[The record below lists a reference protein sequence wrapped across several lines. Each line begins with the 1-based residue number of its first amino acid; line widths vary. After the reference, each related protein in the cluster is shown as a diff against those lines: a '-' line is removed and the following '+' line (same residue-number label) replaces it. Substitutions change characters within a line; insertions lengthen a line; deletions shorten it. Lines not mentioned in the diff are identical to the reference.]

1 VFVLALVS
9 QHKSK
14 TENRYTDCTY
24 SSKVV
29 VAATRSF
36 GDTDH
41 FISQVHCWWKGNM
54 LASLASVVDSYLALD
69 EGCVRTDLLS
79 GEVVTIDG
87 NLNRTVAGRLSGP
100 ASFAKVFDATR
111 NSERYYIIVGKHKVE
126 VTAEMDMVPKPL
138 SVVRESTIRLTNDES
153 RYCVI
158 KFTNP
163 RAFTKWLSTLGDC
176 IAKMMCMEA
185 LYRYEPSNETACR
198 NLQQCIHTCTLLTTP
213 NKDYFQRIKL
223 IHSLREKLVRV
234 IHTLRYNP
242 SDVSVRDIKLLKD
255 AFLRYHELHVD
266 PAVRKLMEQLSAQSY
281 REEDLQVILKDI
293 LVAED
298 GADAAAVTVQALAAA
313 SPTAPNAVVSAR
325 ALADAVI
332 VGPSPVR
339 EKVATIHG
347 GASAG
352 TADSN
357 SPAGQATPT
366 LRNPLQAG
374 AAGDLS
380 TSKNTGKRS
389 SYLPKAQSKFTT
401 PGAQPSTT
409 KGKARSPLVDRSI
422 LQGIVFTTAGT
433 AAAASSPAETGIKT
447 AGAATPTAGQSTVN
461 SLMLVPCASDL
472 KLHGPVALKDST
484 LLAASLGAQ
493 GKENHVNHA
502 TLPVVQPMNGSEN
515 VQPNADLTPIASAQG
530 LKGDLSP
537 LPAALAVTPRRAALA
552 SRTAVSQRKNGAV
565 MFRAPPLS
573 PAAPA
578 VRSAT
583 VLAPAGVASVEKPTA
598 EQEHPVPVTS
608 CVGEDT
614 AAVFSRTALV
624 KAPQLPEFSSC
635 ATSTSCTGQ
644 SAVSVSHPMEPVG
657 AFPPARA
664 GAPVVA
670 GTSVTSLQE
679 AVSLPPHLGRPILLC
694 LFAVAAMI
702 LSSMLGA
709 HLAAPVA
716 LPSAVVVPAL
726 PIHTP
731 SRTAAIPPASLRE
744 VEAVYVP
751 AQALPNGEAEL
762 LVRFHA
768 ADGPAIATND
778 DYERSSSV
786 QERRRSYKRE
796 RAQYGSVSP
805 GTLQSTSS
813 RTHSLVKSRLGP
825 LRRLLALPLRAAQAV
840 LQRVMQGLSY
850 YRRLFEE

>member
-1 VFVLALVS
+1 LL
-9 QHKSK
+9 QH
-14 TENRYTDCTY
+14 RG
-24 SSKVV
+24 
-29 VAATRSF
+29 F

-138 SVVRESTIRLTNDES
+138 SVVRESTIRLTNEES

-213 NKDYFQRIKL
+213 NKDHFQRIKL

-313 SPTAPNAVVSAR
+313 SPTASNAVVSTR

-339 EKVATIHG
+339 ENVAAING
-347 GASAG
+347 GVSAG
-352 TADSN
+352 TADST

-374 AAGDLS
+374 AARDVS
-380 TSKNTGKRS
+380 TTRSAGMRS

-401 PGAQPSTT
+401 PGTQSSTT

-461 SLMLVPCASDL
+461 SLVLVPSASDL

-502 TLPVVQPMNGSEN
+502 TLPVEQPMNRNEN

-537 LPAALAVTPRRAALA
+537 LPAALAVTPRRTALA
-552 SRTAVSQRKNGAV
+552 CRTAVSQRKNSAV

-573 PAAPA
+573 PAPA
-578 VRSAT
+578 VPSAT

-598 EQEHPVPVTS
+598 EQEHPVAVTS

-657 AFPPARA
+657 AFPPACA
-664 GAPVVA
+664 SAPVVA
-670 GTSVTSLQE
+670 GTSVPSLQE
-679 AVSLPPHLGRPILLC
+679 AVSLSPHLGRPILLC

-716 LPSAVVVPAL
+716 LPSAVVASAL

-731 SRTAAIPPASLRE
+731 SRSVAMSPVPARNA
-744 VEAVYVP
+744 EAVYVP

-778 DYERSSSV
+778 AYERSSSV
-786 QERRRSYKRE
+786 QERRRSYRRE
-796 RAQYGSVSP
+796 RAQYGEVTP
-805 GTLQSTSS
+805 GTLQATST

-825 LRRLLALPLRAAQAV
+825 LRRLLALPLRAAQAL
-840 LQRVMQGLSY
+840 LQRVMQGLNY

>member
-1 VFVLALVS
+1 
-9 QHKSK
+9 
-14 TENRYTDCTY
+14 
-24 SSKVV
+24 
-29 VAATRSF
+29 
-36 GDTDH
+36 
-41 FISQVHCWWKGNM
+41 M

-69 EGCVRTDLLS
+69 EGCVRTDLLA

-138 SVVRESTIRLTNDES
+138 SVVRESTIRLTNEES

-298 GADAAAVTVQALAAA
+298 GVDAAAVTVQALAAA

-332 VGPSPVR
+332 VGASPVR
-339 EKVATIHG
+339 ENVATIN

-374 AAGDLS
+374 AAGDVS
-380 TSKNTGKRS
+380 TTRSAGMRS
-389 SYLPKAQSKFTT
+389 SYLPKALSKFTT
-401 PGAQPSTT
+401 PGTQSSTT

-447 AGAATPTAGQSTVN
+447 AGAATPTAGQSTLN
-461 SLMLVPCASDL
+461 SLVLVPSASDL

-515 VQPNADLTPIASAQG
+515 VQPNADLTTIASAQG

-537 LPAALAVTPRRAALA
+537 LPAGLAVTPRRTALA

-573 PAAPA
+573 PAPA
-578 VRSAT
+578 VPSAA

-598 EQEHPVPVTS
+598 EQEHPVAVTS

-644 SAVSVSHPMEPVG
+644 DTVSVSHPMEPVG
-657 AFPPARA
+657 AFSPASA
-664 GAPVVA
+664 SVPVMA
-670 GTSVTSLQE
+670 GTSVTGLQ
-679 AVSLPPHLGRPILLC
+679 VSLPPHLGLGRPILLC

-716 LPSAVVVPAL
+716 LRSAVVVPAL

-731 SRTAAIPPASLRE
+731 SRPAAIPPASLRE

-786 QERRRSYKRE
+786 QERRRSYRRE

-805 GTLQSTSS
+805 GTQQPAST

-825 LRRLLALPLRAAQAV
+825 LRRLLALPLRAAQA
-840 LQRVMQGLSY
+840 LLRRVMQGLNY

>member
-1 VFVLALVS
+1 LL
-9 QHKSK
+9 QH
-14 TENRYTDCTY
+14 R
-24 SSKVV
+24 V
-29 VAATRSF
+29 F

-41 FISQVHCWWKGNM
+41 FISQVHCLVERDM

-69 EGCVRTDLLS
+69 EGCVRTDLLA

-138 SVVRESTIRLTNDES
+138 SVVRESTIRLTNEES

-234 IHTLRYNP
+234 IHTLRCNP

-313 SPTAPNAVVSAR
+313 SPTASNAVVSTR

-339 EKVATIHG
+339 ENVATTNG
-347 GASAG
+347 GVSADA
-352 TADSN
+352 ADSN

-366 LRNPLQAG
+366 LRSQLPAG
-374 AAGDLS
+374 VAADVS
-380 TSKNTGKRS
+380 TTRSAGKRT
-389 SYLPKAQSKFTT
+389 SYLPKVQSKFTT
-401 PGAQPSTT
+401 PGTQSSTT
-409 KGKARSPLVDRSI
+409 KGKARSPQADRSI

-433 AAAASSPAETGIKT
+433 AAEIGIKT
-447 AGAATPTAGQSTVN
+447 AGAATPTAGQSTLN
-461 SLMLVPCASDL
+461 SLTLLPGAIDL
-472 KLHGPVALKDST
+472 KLHGSVDSKDST
-484 LLAASLGAQ
+484 LLVASLSAL
-493 GKENHVNHA
+493 GKENIVNHA
-502 TLPVVQPMNGSEN
+502 TLPVVQPSNGNEN
-515 VQPNADLTPIASAQG
+515 FKPNADLTPIASAQG

-573 PAAPA
+573 PAPA
-578 VRSAT
+578 VPSAT
-583 VLAPAGVASVEKPTA
+583 VLVPAGVASVEKPTA

-664 GAPVVA
+664 SAPVVA
-670 GTSVTSLQE
+670 GTSVTGLQ
-679 AVSLPPHLGRPILLC
+679 VSLPPHLGLGRPILLC

-731 SRTAAIPPASLRE
+731 SRPAAIPPASLRA

-768 ADGPAIATND
+768 ADGPAIATSY

-786 QERRRSYKRE
+786 QERRRSYRRE
-796 RAQYGSVSP
+796 RAQYGEVSP
-805 GTLQSTSS
+805 GTQQPAST

-825 LRRLLALPLRAAQAV
+825 LRRLLALPLRAAQAL
-840 LQRVMQGLSY
+840 LQRVMQGLNY

>member
-1 VFVLALVS
+1 VVCSYWLLWHNKKAKL
-9 QHKSK
+9 K
-14 TENRYTDCTY
+14 TVTRIVRTEQSSRCCNRG
-24 SSKVV
+24 
-29 VAATRSF
+29 F

-41 FISQVHCWWKGNM
+41 FISQLHCWWKGNM

-69 EGCVRTDLLS
+69 EGCVRTDLLA

-138 SVVRESTIRLTNDES
+138 SVVRESTIRLTNEES

-313 SPTAPNAVVSAR
+313 SPTASNAVVSTR

-339 EKVATIHG
+339 ENVATTNG
-347 GASAG
+347 GVSAG

-357 SPAGQATPT
+357 SPAGQATPN

-374 AAGDLS
+374 VAGDVCTTRS
-380 TSKNTGKRS
+380 AGKRT
-389 SYLPKAQSKFTT
+389 SYLPKVQSKFTT
-401 PGAQPSTT
+401 PGTQYSTT
-409 KGKARSPLVDRSI
+409 KGKARSPQADRSI

-433 AAAASSPAETGIKT
+433 AAEIGVKT
-447 AGAATPTAGQSTVN
+447 AGTATPTAGQSTLN
-461 SLMLVPCASDL
+461 SLTLLPAIDL
-472 KLHGPVALKDST
+472 KLHGSVDSKDST
-484 LLAASLGAQ
+484 LLVASLSAL
-493 GKENHVNHA
+493 GKENIVNHA
-502 TLPVVQPMNGSEN
+502 TLPVEQPVNRNEN
-515 VQPNADLTPIASAQG
+515 VQPNADLTG

-573 PAAPA
+573 PAVP
-578 VRSAT
+578 SAT

-598 EQEHPVPVTS
+598 EQEHPVAVTS

-614 AAVFSRTALV
+614 AAVFSPTALV
-624 KAPQLPEFSSC
+624 EAPQLPEFSSC
-635 ATSTSCTGQ
+635 ATSTSCTVQ

-657 AFPPARA
+657 AFPPACA
-664 GAPVVA
+664 SAPVVA
-670 GTSVTSLQE
+670 GTSVPSLQGT
-679 AVSLPPHLGRPILLC
+679 VSLPPHLGRPILLC

-709 HLAAPVA
+709 HLAVPVA
-716 LPSAVVVPAL
+716 LPSAAVVPAL
-726 PIHTP
+726 PIQTA
-731 SRTAAIPPASLRE
+731 SRPATIPPASLRE
-744 VEAVYVP
+744 IEAVYVP
-751 AQALPNGEAEL
+751 AQALPSGEAEL

-768 ADGPAIATND
+768 ADGPAVATSDHYAQPSN
-778 DYERSSSV
+778 V
-786 QERRRSYKRE
+786 QERRRSYRRE
-796 RAQYGSVSP
+796 RAQYGEVSP
-805 GTLQSTSS
+805 GTLQPPST

-825 LRRLLALPLRAAQAV
+825 LRRLLALPLRAAQAL
-840 LQRVMQGLSY
+840 LQRVMQGLNY

>member
-1 VFVLALVS
+1 VVCSYWLLWHNKKAKL
-9 QHKSK
+9 K
-14 TENRYTDCTY
+14 TVTRIVRTEQSSRCCNRG
-24 SSKVV
+24 
-29 VAATRSF
+29 F

-41 FISQVHCWWKGNM
+41 FISQLHCWWKGNM

-69 EGCVRTDLLS
+69 EGCVRTDLLA

-138 SVVRESTIRLTNDES
+138 SVVRESTIRLTNEES

-313 SPTAPNAVVSAR
+313 SPTASNAVVSTR

-332 VGPSPVR
+332 LGPSPVR
-339 EKVATIHG
+339 ENVATTNG
-347 GASAG
+347 GVSADA
-352 TADSN
+352 ADSN
-357 SPAGQATPT
+357 SPAGRATPT

-374 AAGDLS
+374 AAADVS
-380 TSKNTGKRS
+380 TIRSAGMRS

-401 PGAQPSTT
+401 PGTQSSTT
-409 KGKARSPLVDRSI
+409 KGKARSPQVDRSI
-422 LQGIVFTTAGT
+422 FQGIVFTTAGST
-433 AAAASSPAETGIKT
+433 AAASSPAETGINA
-447 AGAATPTAGQSTVN
+447 AGAATPTARQSTVN
-461 SLMLVPCASDL
+461 SLMLVPSAGDL

-502 TLPVVQPMNGSEN
+502 TLAVVQPMNGNEN
-515 VQPNADLTPIASAQG
+515 FKPNADLTPTASAQG

-565 MFRAPPLS
+565 TFRAPPLS
-573 PAAPA
+573 PAVP
-578 VRSAT
+578 SAT

-598 EQEHPVPVTS
+598 EQEHPVAVTS

-614 AAVFSRTALV
+614 AAVFSPTALV
-624 KAPQLPEFSSC
+624 EAPQLPEFSSC
-635 ATSTSCTGQ
+635 ANSTSCTDQ

-657 AFPPARA
+657 AFPPACA
-664 GAPVVA
+664 SAPAAA
-670 GTSVTSLQE
+670 GTSVTSLHE
-679 AVSLPPHLGRPILLC
+679 AVRLPPHLGWPILLC

-709 HLAAPVA
+709 HLVAPVA
-716 LPSAVVVPAL
+716 PPSAVVVPAL

-731 SRTAAIPPASLRE
+731 SRPAAIPPASLRE

-786 QERRRSYKRE
+786 QERRRSYRRE
-796 RAQYGSVSP
+796 RAQYGKVSP
-805 GTLQSTSS
+805 GTQQPAST

-825 LRRLLALPLRAAQAV
+825 LRRLLTLPLRAAQAL
-840 LQRVMQGLSY
+840 LQRVMQGLNY
-850 YRRLFEE
+850 YRRLFKE